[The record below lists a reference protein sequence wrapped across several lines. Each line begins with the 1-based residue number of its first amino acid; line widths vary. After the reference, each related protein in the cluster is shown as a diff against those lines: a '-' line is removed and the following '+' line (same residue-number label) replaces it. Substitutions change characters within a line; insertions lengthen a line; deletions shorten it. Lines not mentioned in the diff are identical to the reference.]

1 MRLFRMVD
9 FNGFIPVS
17 HRVESHQLFSIPQ
30 ISLA

>member
-9 FNGFIPVS
+9 FNGFIPVF
-17 HRVESHQLFSIPQ
+17 HQVESHQLFSIPQ